1 VPFSSFAAVYFAQR
15 IAHEDEHRT
24 QVSHAD
30 SAHGEA
36 LTIVS
41 RNSRNL
47 TSQAAYNALDA
58 ASTGPLAHPT
68 AVSRSSFSLKSLS
81 YASLILLLLSATGC
95 TIGAIPGTPTLAN
108 TTSAEQT
115 QRIFWQ
121 DVKQEKWQP
130 VQGILTANVTW
141 RNGPHVLT
149 RDEVV
154 PYLQKQQV
162 KDFLI
167 TNMVVKANQDDM
179 TLLYDL
185 QLTTAASAQP
195 VNFHVVSV
203 WQRVPPPPDNAS
215 KQEKKQAKQAAKAG
229 PYMLI
234 VEDLVPDTPTQ

>member
-1 VPFSSFAAVYFAQR
+1 MNLTR
-15 IAHEDEHRT
+15 RT
-24 QVSHAD
+24 RRHLTPPPVHASILSRVHPMSVSHKPVVR
-30 SAHGEA
+30 SAWSR
-36 LTIVS
+36 VS
-41 RNSRNL
+41 APLSL
-47 TSQAAYNALDA
+47 GLLL
-58 ASTGPLAHPT
+58 PLA
-68 AVSRSSFSLKSLS
+68 
-81 YASLILLLLSATGC
+81 GC
-95 TIGAIPGTPTLAN
+95 TIGAVPNTPTLAN

-121 DVKQEKWQP
+121 DVKQQKWQP
-130 VQGILTANVTW
+130 VQGSLTANVTW
-141 RNGPHVLT
+141 RNGRDVLT

-185 QLTTAASAQP
+185 QLTTAASGQP

-203 WQRVPPPPDNAS
+203 WQQVPPPPDNAS

-229 PYMLI
+229 PYLLI
-234 VEDLVPDTPTQ
+234 VEDLVPDTATQ

>member
-115 QRIFWQ
+115 QRIFW
-121 DVKQEKWQP
+121 
-130 VQGILTANVTW
+130 